1 MYGKAYQAETILRK
15 KKSRPFAKEII
26 KEVSDGEDL
35 FNALF
40 SRNIKDVKQKVK
52 QDQTRSRKN
61 KISQK
66 PIFAGIPE
74 HPVCESVDSSDFL
87 DPFDAL
93 LKDTR
98 GHIEKNKVN
107 ICDSP
112 SKSGV
117 KIHENEKENSP
128 EGGNCSVLDHKKKTA
143 VFESVLQGAT
153 KKFSEK
159 PHSATLKRRHLKLKR
174 YRKGSKIKEKLNS
187 DQTNSFLNLIDS
199 SCDLDALED
208 EFRAR
213 MEELRKKK
221 KENKDISQSKRS
233 LKSPLGCEKL
243 CEDICSG
250 NESNAICSHSS
261 SPNLCCYRKRSIVNF
276 KSSTPA
282 KHVSLTK
289 PSTKFQNKHEQKREC
304 NGSEYS
310 DRLSTLPTQEELPC
324 LLSPILSV
332 TDQRHGK
339 TNHVQKNANICSFL
353 RLRLSSEENENKM
366 DMKYWKKMYRKHNPV
381 PIAVEKV
388 TVQPFIHANYEDSGT
403 EDNSDPDKSV
413 KNFSD
418 KKENICSLQQSPD
431 LFADDDDDLQDP
443 FQTSTECVAKSE
455 TQLEE
460 VHEQSSCTCE
470 QTSKYCHCIEN
481 KVIQEPVKCDREK
494 SLSDSINKETN
505 LYKNSVSSIEN
516 DVIGHIDSQ
525 ISLKE
530 NCTHLQ
536 DSTYSPSIK
545 NVCFRRSYGS
555 KSSKPEEKRNSFSA
569 IDLFADDDDDLQDPF
584 QTSTECVAKSETQLE
599 EVHEQSSS
607 TCEQTSK
614 YCHCIENKVIQEP
627 VKCDREKSLSDSI
640 NKETNLYKN
649 SVSSIENDVIGHID
663 SQISLKENCTHLQD
677 STYSPSIKNVCFQ
690 RSYGSK
696 SSKPEEKRN
705 SFSAIDDSKHL
716 LNSEIADS
724 VMTSNCS
731 AILTKFDTSERIP
744 DFIDTSQG
752 GSVCEK
758 MSKISLSESRS
769 SYKAMKKKSF
779 AQRRSQLV
787 VPLAQNV
794 GQIYERITGFREVY
808 ISTPLQRQRID
819 KNLSH
824 CHQVASPNNV
834 LKYDDEDDDLDE
846 EKKDGITFKDVVL
859 ENCGQSDVLAF
870 DEAFP
875 ESDLTD
881 CMKIGEGVYGEVFA
895 RLNSHQQQTVMKI
908 MPIEGDCPINGESQK
923 SFEEILP
930 EIVVTVQLSKLRE
943 NEDFNTPNFPEL
955 IDCWCVQGKYPP
967 RLLKLWQEYDEQKTS
982 ENDSPEILPDDQIFI
997 ILELSNVG
1005 SALEGFVFN
1014 SAEQSWS
1021 AFMQVTY
1028 TLAVAE
1034 ASLEFEHR
1042 DLHWGNILIKRTTD
1056 KTIRCK
1062 MYGED
1067 HVVPAQGI
1075 QASVIDFTLS
1085 RITYDGCCI
1094 YNNLAE
1100 DPTLFEGEG
1109 DYQFDI
1115 YRMMRDKTENNWQ
1128 VFQPYNNVLWL
1139 SYVLEKLIT
1148 EVYYRNE
1155 KTKIHKRGIGKLK
1168 EMRNRIL
1175 DFKSATEVALSFS

>member
-26 KEVSDGEDL
+26 KEVSEGEDL

-128 EGGNCSVLDHKKKTA
+128 EGGNCLVLDHKKKTP

-174 YRKGSKIKEKLNS
+174 ERKGSKIKEK
-187 DQTNSFLNLIDS
+187 TNSFLNLIDS

-208 EFRAR
+208 D
-213 MEELRKKK
+213 L
-221 KENKDISQSKRS
+221 QSGSKSS
-233 LKSPLGCEKL
+233 LKSALEGENL

-261 SPNLCCYRKRSIVNF
+261 SPNLCCYRERSTVNF
-276 KSSTPA
+276 RSSTPA

-289 PSTKFQNKHEQKREC
+289 PSTKIQNKHEQKRES

-310 DRLSTLPTQEELPC
+310 DQLSTLPTQEELPC

-332 TDQRHGK
+332 TEQRHSK
-339 TNHVQKNANICSFL
+339 TNHVQKNANICSFM

-418 KKENICSLQQSPD
+418 KKENICSLPQSPD
-431 LFADDDDDLQDP
+431 PFADEDLQDP
-443 FQTSTECVAKSE
+443 FQTSTECVVKSE
-455 TQLEE
+455 T
-460 VHEQSSCTCE
+460 
-470 QTSKYCHCIEN
+470 
-481 KVIQEPVKCDREK
+481 R
-494 SLSDSINKETN
+494 
-505 LYKNSVSSIEN
+505 
-516 DVIGHIDSQ
+516 
-525 ISLKE
+525 
-530 NCTHLQ
+530 
-536 DSTYSPSIK
+536 
-545 NVCFRRSYGS
+545 
-555 KSSKPEEKRNSFSA
+555 
-569 IDLFADDDDDLQDPF
+569 
-584 QTSTECVAKSETQLE
+584 LE

-640 NKETNLYKN
+640 NKETNVFKN
-649 SVSSIENDVIGHID
+649 SVSSIEDNVIGHMD
-663 SQISLKENCTHLQD
+663 SQISLKENCADLQD
-677 STYSPSIKNVCFQ
+677 LTYSPSMKNVCFR
-690 RSYGSK
+690 RSYASK
-696 SSKPEEKRN
+696 SSKLEEKRN

-716 LNSEIADS
+716 LNSETADS

-744 DFIDTSQG
+744 DFIDTSSQA
-752 GSVCEK
+752 
-758 MSKISLSESRS
+758 KISLSESRS

-779 AQRRSQLV
+779 AQRRSHLV

-794 GQIYERITGFREVY
+794 GQIYERISGFREVY
-808 ISTPLQRQRID
+808 ISTPLQRRRID

-824 CHQVASPNNV
+824 CHQVASPDNV
-834 LKYDDEDDDLDE
+834 LKYDDDDDADEDDDLDE

-859 ENCGQSDVLAF
+859 EHCGQSDVLAF

-908 MPIEGDCPINGESQK
+908 MPIEGDCLINGESQK

-943 NEDFNTPNFPEL
+943 NEDFSTPNFPEL

-1139 SYVLEKLIT
+1139 SYVLEKLVT

-1168 EMRNRIL
+1168 EMRSRIL
-1175 DFKSATEVALSFS
+1175 DFKRFFFNIEKTNLSSKLVTKGSKKKSFERVMKVKF